1 MRREPSFHVG
11 GCQKQSDIIVSA
23 LHSQT
28 PLEQLQVPAD
38 QVLRRSRYL
47 REMINKCLAVVKLK
61 FLLTTNILVIKIHP
75 GLVAHALTLTLALG
89 LQRQEDLSELESSLL
104 EHVPGLPG
112 LHNKTMT
119 QK

>member
-1 MRREPSFHVG
+1 MQGTEFSCRWMSKAIGRHSLCSPL
-11 GCQKQSDIIVSA
+11 SDSLRA
-23 LHSQT
+23 ASG
-28 PLEQLQVPAD
+28 PAD
-38 QVLRRSRYL
+38 RVLRRSRYL

-104 EHVPGLPG
+104 EYVPGQPG